1 MSFLFLCPM
10 RATPPAVLLFFVAL
24 GWFGCKNTELPPV
37 DALAFPLERLQGK
50 WQDMNRDNAFFEEWA
65 VVGDKHLEG
74 RGYVM
79 ASGDTVFIEQLEIV
93 AQDSALLY
101 RVGLNGS
108 RTRDLVEF
116 RMTSATPREIVFENP
131 KHDFPKKISYELQP
145 DSGINVYLSGHEAGQ
160 FSEINFSFV
169 RRR

>member
-1 MSFLFLCPM
+1 
-10 RATPPAVLLFFVAL
+10 
-24 GWFGCKNTELPPV
+24 
-37 DALAFPLERLQGK
+37 
-50 WQDMNRDNAFFEEWA
+50 MNRDNAFFEEWN

-79 ASGDTVFIEQLEIV
+79 SSGDTVFIEQLEIV

-116 RMTSATPREIVFENP
+116 RMTSASRNEIVFENP
-131 KHDFPKKISYELQP
+131 KHDFPKKISYVLQP
-145 DSGINVYLSGHEAGQ
+145 DSGINVYLSGHEEGQ

>member
-1 MSFLFLCPM
+1 M
-10 RATPPAVLLFFVAL
+10 RANKLAVFLLGVL
-24 GWFGCKNTELPPV
+24 GWMACKSPEIPPV
-37 DALAFPLERLQGK
+37 DALAFPLNRLQGK
-50 WQDMNRDNAFFEEWA
+50 WQDMNGDNAFFEEWTLIGA
-65 VVGDKHLEG
+65 THLEG

-79 ASGDTVFIEQLEIV
+79 SSGDTVFIEQLEIV
-93 AQDSALLY
+93 AEDSSLLY

-116 RMTSATPREIVFENP
+116 RMTSATGTEIVFENS
-131 KHDFPKKISYELQP
+131 KHDFPKKISYVLQP
-145 DSGINVYLSGHEAGQ
+145 DSGINVYLSGHEAGK